1 MKGILDRAVE
11 KGEKVQVIYL
21 SGEGE
26 LTQRWVTVWKVT
38 EKHLVCYC
46 HYRKQ
51 KRTLTLSN
59 ILSAVPEKIKERT
72 A

>member
-1 MKGILDRAVE
+1 MKGLLDRAIE
-11 KGEKVQVIYL
+11 KGQKVQVIYL
-21 SGEGE
+21 SEEGE

-38 EKHLVCYC
+38 DRYLIGYC

-51 KRTLTLSN
+51 KRTFTLSN
-59 ILSAVPEKIKERT
+59 ILSAVPEKIKEHT